1 MIFHDSATKISTIY
15 RDFPMPDL
23 SHAASSEYW
32 SQFFDTSIYRVI
44 CFLESVEDFTLD
56 GHLEL
61 EKTITELGEALE
73 NIYYLDINQL
83 KHEEIFIR
91 LIANIKTSRG
101 LRLLQ
106 AIDQAHP
113 GSASKVIMYAE
124 SNAKIAQDPANIFL
138 KRNLAFE
145 RLRLLSRVFSVTR
158 IKLIIKAL
166 EGEE

>member
-1 MIFHDSATKISTIY
+1 
-15 RDFPMPDL
+15 MPDL
-23 SHAASSEYW
+23 SHQASSEYW
-32 SQFFDTSIYRVI
+32 SQFFDPSIYKVI
-44 CFLESVEDFTLD
+44 CFLESVENFTLD
-56 GHLEL
+56 GDPDLEQSL
-61 EKTITELGEALE
+61 QELGQALDK
-73 NIYYLDINQL
+73 IQFLDINQL

-113 GSASKVIMYAE
+113 GSASKVIGYAE
-124 SNAKIAQDPANIFL
+124 STAINPEEPASIFL

-145 RLRLLSRVFSVTR
+145 RLRLLSRVFANSRLR
-158 IKLIIKAL
+158 IILKAL

>member
-1 MIFHDSATKISTIY
+1 
-15 RDFPMPDL
+15 MPDL
-23 SHAASSEYW
+23 SHQAASEYW

-44 CFLESVEDFTLD
+44 CFLESVEQFTLD
-56 GHLEL
+56 GNEELEL
-61 EKTITELGEALE
+61 AITQLGQSLDE
-73 NIYYLDINQL
+73 IFYLDMNSL
-83 KHEEIFIR
+83 KHEEVFIR

-124 SNAKIAQDPANIFL
+124 SNAKLPQDPANIFL

-145 RLRLLSRVFSVTR
+145 RLRLLSRVFAQDR
-158 IKLIIKAL
+158 IKLILKVL